1 MSIRAA
7 ILQAADH
14 IENQPTRFRFLVNH
28 VPSVEDA
35 CGCAL
40 GWIGYFSNKYPTN
53 TFGYSH
59 LWGVTVENVARD
71 FLGIETP
78 EHRALFSAVE
88 FYERMNVLCGAED
101 DQWTAS
107 PKLCA
112 KALRAYADK
121 YHPEGIPE
129 SVREIFSG
137 SALELAPW
145 PDYQRAYDL
154 VSRLSRSARRTPDD
168 VCAVA

>member
-14 IENQPTRFRFLVNH
+14 IEQHPHRFEFLVND
-28 VPSVEDA
+28 VPSHDDTCA
-35 CGCAL
+35 CAL
-40 GWIGYFSNKYPTN
+40 GWIGFFSNAYPAPSN
-53 TFGYSH
+53 AYS
-59 LWGVTVENVARD
+59 LGVIVENVARD

-88 FYERMNVLCGAED
+88 FYERLNTICGAEN

-121 YHPEGIPE
+121 YHPEGHPE